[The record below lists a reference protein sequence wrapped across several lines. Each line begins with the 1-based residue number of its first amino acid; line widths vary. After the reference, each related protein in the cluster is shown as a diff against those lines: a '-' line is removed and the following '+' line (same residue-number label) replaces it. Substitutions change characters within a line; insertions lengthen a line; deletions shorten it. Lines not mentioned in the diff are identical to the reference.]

1 MLLKEQYPSVMNEFI
16 YSFEK
21 SHNPT
26 TAPSSKSLLEF
37 QFNIGDPVVI
47 STEQGHLALAIGFV
61 RELTHTYLVL
71 TLDRELRGPPAKKST
86 LGHEY
91 VAIDDPE
98 TSPKTQRECGILYR
112 IDKDELTSGM
122 GLIRWTL
129 INLLTAPD
137 CRRLRSL
144 VIELS
149 APEYRPESEIVSTLK
164 ALKNMDRLNGD
175 QREAL
180 HKVLTGRISSK
191 VERNLHFICDDLKNV
206 FSHSKGLCTHFGY
219 AGYWKNIY
227 NCLYCLRLGTIRKI
241 GSFDFIYA
249 YCCR

>member
-1 MLLKEQYPSVMNEFI
+1 MLLKEQYPSVTNEFI

-21 SHNPT
+21 SHDPT
-26 TAPSSKSLLEF
+26 AAALSSKSLLEF
-37 QFNIGDPVVI
+37 QFNVGDPVVI

-71 TLDRELRGPPAKKST
+71 TLDRELRGPPAKKKALS
-86 LGHEY
+86 HEY

-129 INLLTAPD
+129 INLLTMPE

-149 APEYRPESEIVSTLK
+149 APEYRPESEIASILKTLK
-164 ALKNMDRLNGD
+164 DMDRLNMD

-180 HKVLTGRISSK
+180 HKVLAGILFHLKSSANYILS
-191 VERNLHFICDDLKNV
+191 VM
-206 FSHSKGLCTHFGY
+206 T
-219 AGYWKNIY
+219 
-227 NCLYCLRLGTIRKI
+227 
-241 GSFDFIYA
+241 
-249 YCCR
+249 